1 MFAGKVG
8 AYLIEALEMN
18 STIWVCPQICPWQA
32 FPAKSLF
39 AGKAGTYLIEAPEM
53 NATIG

>member
-1 MFAGKVG
+1 MFGGKVG

-18 STIWVCPQICPWQA
+18 STIWVCPQICPWQD